1 MELDVIKGI
10 TKYINTMFSPDRI
23 SIDSLGDGKYIIN
36 VIYNQISDEM
46 MDKYWGPNYTKETS
60 GLGISRA
67 HMLRHMIALQVY
79 KFWGVLSYGISTQ
92 EDPYYENSDLRI
104 NVYIKK

>member
-36 VIYNQISDEM
+36 VIYSKIDDEKIE
-46 MDKYWGPNYTKETS
+46 KYLGPHK
-60 GLGISRA
+60 GVKGISKAGWLSRV
-67 HMLRHMIALQVY
+67 IAMDVY
-79 KFWGVLSYGISTQ
+79 KFWGVLSWGVATREYPYGN
-92 EDPYYENSDLRI
+92 DDLRI

>member
-46 MDKYWGPNYTKETS
+46 MDKYLGPHKDAK
-60 GLGISRA
+60 GISKA
-67 HMLRHMIALQVY
+67 GWLSHMIAMDVY
-79 KFWGVLSYGISTQ
+79 KFWGVLSWGLTTQ
-92 EDPYYENSDLRI
+92 EEPYYVDRDLRI
-104 NVYIKK
+104 KVYIKK